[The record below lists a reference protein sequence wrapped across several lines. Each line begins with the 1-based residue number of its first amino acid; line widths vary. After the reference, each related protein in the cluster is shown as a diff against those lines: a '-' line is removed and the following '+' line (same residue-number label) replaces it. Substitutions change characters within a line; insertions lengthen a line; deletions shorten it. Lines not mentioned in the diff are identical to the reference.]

1 MKITIDRIENDVV
14 TIELPGGKALD
25 IPRLLFPDAEEGDVY
40 NIEKDSAQRD
50 TRRCR
55 MKVKMRRLFT
65 YANNIQFIQ
74 HLDP

>member
-14 TIELPGGKALD
+14 IIELPGGKTLD

-50 TRRCR
+50 ARRCR
-55 MKVKMRRLFT
+55 MKVKMRRLFEK
-65 YANNIQFIQ
+65 
-74 HLDP
+74 